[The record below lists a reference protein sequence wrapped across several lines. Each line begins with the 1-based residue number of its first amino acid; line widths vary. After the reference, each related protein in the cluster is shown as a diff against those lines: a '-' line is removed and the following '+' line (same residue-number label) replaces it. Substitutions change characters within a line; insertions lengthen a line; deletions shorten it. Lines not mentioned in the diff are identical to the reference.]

1 MKSVILGINFGG
13 HDTSA
18 ALMIDGQLI
27 AACEEERYIGEK
39 HTRQFPTNAI
49 RDCLS
54 IAQVDVSDIGMV
66 SFAYEPDLLLS
77 FSGPIRKM
85 RRDLPTESEYKRI
98 LKQEIGY
105 TGKVEFHP
113 HHLAHIASAYYPSG
127 FEDALLMSNDGVG
140 EKTCSLF
147 AAGKSGAIEILHEG
161 NDWPNSLGLVYSS
174 ITFSWAGNQCMMR
187 E

>member
-54 IAQVDVSDIGMV
+54 TAQVDVSD
-66 SFAYEPDLLLS
+66 AY
-77 FSGPIRKM
+77 GCY
-85 RRDLPTESEYKRI
+85 RDTNIDVLVVGDYII
-98 LKQEIGY
+98 LKEP
-105 TGKVEFHP
+105 V
-113 HHLAHIASAYYPSG
+113 
-127 FEDALLMSNDGVG
+127 V
-140 EKTCSLF
+140 
-147 AAGKSGAIEILHEG
+147 
-161 NDWPNSLGLVYSS
+161 
-174 ITFSWAGNQCMMR
+174 
-187 E
+187 